1 MSNAGSYY
9 FKDRSDLTRLGE
21 IDWDAVQANRWAGEG
36 IPSSV
41 KEGKQAE
48 FLVEQS
54 FPWELVSRVGVRSPQ
69 VLEQVGKVLHEAGHQ
84 PRVEIMPEWYY

>member
-1 MSNAGSYY
+1 MAQL
-9 FKDRSDLTRLGE
+9 RE
-21 IDWDAVQANRWAGEG
+21 IDWEAVQANRWAGER

-54 FPWELVSRVGVRSPQ
+54 FPWELVSRVGARSPQ
-69 VLEQVGKVLHEAGHQ
+69 ALEQVGEVLHEAGHQ